1 MHYFWKHQSLSVC
14 EIIKKIIKRIYRH
27 SPFLVKAVFSLIFF
41 VKQSGFLCV
50 ANCSLEKGCK
60 NIFLA
65 KYLLKAWCTD
75 PFSSCKSFA
84 PSLNAIKKIK
94 SQNVFTLLF
103 NTPRKKNLKASCY
116 GWKNVMM
123 ASFLNVIL
131 LHRENR
137 ECRDEWVNLSV
148 VPKFHL

>member
-41 VKQSGFLCV
+41 VKQSGFLCA
-50 ANCSLEKGCK
+50 ANRFLEKGCK

-75 PFSSCKSFA
+75 PFSSCKSFT
-84 PSLNAIKKIK
+84 PSLNAIKKSSPKMFSHYFSIH
-94 SQNVFTLLF
+94 QE
-103 NTPRKKNLKASCY
+103 KKNLKASCY

-123 ASFLNVIL
+123 ASFLKC
-131 LHRENR
+131 HSSPQR
-137 ECRDEWVNLSV
+137 
-148 VPKFHL
+148 K